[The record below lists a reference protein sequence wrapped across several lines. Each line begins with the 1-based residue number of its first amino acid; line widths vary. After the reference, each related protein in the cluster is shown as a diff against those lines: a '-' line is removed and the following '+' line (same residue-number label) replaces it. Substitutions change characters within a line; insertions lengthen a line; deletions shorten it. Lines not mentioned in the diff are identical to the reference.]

1 LIAHSK
7 FEYACAGENVVKKGE
22 DEMARAL
29 LSAAIL
35 MGSVT
40 VAVADKGVSSDPPST
55 ERERTWAVSTSVLRP
70 AVAQQGE
77 LGAEYHV
84 RDNMAASI
92 TVALSPFDIYKR
104 DMAGNFSAD
113 TVLCV
118 STGAQFRYTVL
129 GTFEKGAFA
138 GAEAQYIHVNR
149 DAATSVRPEHEALWL
164 GPHIGYKHTFDF
176 GLMLSA
182 TFTVGLPVYR
192 RDGIPDEEIPGN
204 LDDLEDPPVVGDN
217 ILLWPNLSIG
227 WAL

>member
-1 LIAHSK
+1 
-7 FEYACAGENVVKKGE
+7 
-22 DEMARAL
+22 MARAL
-29 LSAAIL
+29 LSAALL

-40 VAVADKGVSSDPPST
+40 VAVADKGVPSEAPST
-55 ERERTWAVSTSVLRP
+55 ERERNWVVSTSVLRP

-77 LGAEYHV
+77 LGGEYHV
-84 RDNMAASI
+84 RDKMAASV

-113 TVLCV
+113 TVLCI

-149 DAATSVRPEHEALWL
+149 DVANSVRPEHEALWL
-164 GPHIGYKHTFDF
+164 GPHVGYKHTFDF
-176 GLMLSA
+176 GLVLSA

-192 RDGIPDEEIPGN
+192 RDGIPDEEIPGS
-204 LDDLEDPPVVGDN
+204 LEDLENPPVVGD
-217 ILLWPNLSIG
+217 ILLWPNLNVG